1 MFFVNVN
8 GVKVGYM
15 RISTSDGKQCLD
27 LQETALIEAGVSPNK
42 IYSDMES
49 GAKEDRPGFMY
60 MVKALNPGDTV
71 VVWAIDRL
79 GRNTKQLVVT
89 VDDFK
94 KRGIKLEILSGVCK
108 GIDLSTQIGMFFYN
122 VMAVF
127 AQLEREFICGRVKAG
142 IASAKKRGL
151 RFGRKFKLSKT
162 EIDTIQYMIKSG
174 VPKAEIARRFEITK
188 QTVHNYFTPEGEIKQ
203 RG

>member
-60 MVKALNPGDTV
+60 A
-71 VVWAIDRL
+71 DRVL
-79 GRNTKQLVVT
+79 SRLDWLHQMRFVCFSFSETPTLFCLLQLRTKPEQTSSRPNTSL
-89 VDDFK
+89 
-94 KRGIKLEILSGVCK
+94 
-108 GIDLSTQIGMFFYN
+108 
-122 VMAVF
+122 
-127 AQLEREFICGRVKAG
+127 
-142 IASAKKRGL
+142 
-151 RFGRKFKLSKT
+151 
-162 EIDTIQYMIKSG
+162 
-174 VPKAEIARRFEITK
+174 
-188 QTVHNYFTPEGEIKQ
+188 
-203 RG
+203 